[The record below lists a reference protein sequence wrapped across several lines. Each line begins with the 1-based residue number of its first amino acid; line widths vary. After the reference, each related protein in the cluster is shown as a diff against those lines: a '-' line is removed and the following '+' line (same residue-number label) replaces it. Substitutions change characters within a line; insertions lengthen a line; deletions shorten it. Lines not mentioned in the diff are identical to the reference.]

1 MDPPFRSNKNLFCG
15 TQQSSTSPVTL
26 NLLLLWDPCINDA
39 CTRFAQ
45 QETYPD
51 ASTVS
56 AELRQ
61 QTPRVSH
68 GRKAGQAAHAA
79 DAFSPKLSETISA
92 LDLVS

>member
-1 MDPPFRSNKNLFCG
+1 MTPARDSRNRKLRLYDLRGCFS
-15 TQQSSTSPVTL
+15 Q
-26 NLLLLWDPCINDA
+26 
-39 CTRFAQ
+39 
-45 QETYPD
+45 YPD